1 MRKLIFLIAFLF
13 GAPGLVG
20 GAFAVENLPDGII
33 STTQAET
40 MNAQGQIVLLDIRSP
55 QEWKETGLPNGAV
68 PVTVHRRDF
77 VAAVLEV
84 TKGDRTKT
92 IALICA
98 TGGRSAMARR
108 FLAGQGFTSVIDVSE
123 GMLGNNYG
131 PGWIRRGQP
140 VTPYE
145 SK

>member
-1 MRKLIFLIAFLF
+1 MRKLFILIVLLF
-13 GAPGLVG
+13 GAQSFFT
-20 GAFAVENLPDGII
+20 GAAAKEKLPDGII
-33 STTQAET
+33 STTQAQT
-40 MNAQGQIVLLDIRSP
+40 MNAQGKIILLDIRSP
-55 QEWKETGLPNGAV
+55 QEWKDTGLPSGAV

-77 VAAVLEV
+77 IEAVLKV
-84 TKGDRTKT
+84 TKGDRTRT

-123 GMLGNNYG
+123 GMLGNHYG

-140 VTPYE
+140 VMPYE